1 MTDRNGQK
9 LEALEVGHRVIRAS
23 ARTRASHLLGT
34 VLERCDSLLRVGFED
49 GHAAWVHRS
58 LLRRLG
64 DSCCPEALAEW
75 ERSNGSPSTANVPT
89 SDYVG
94 KGEAEQ

>member
-1 MTDRNGQK
+1 MTDRDGRAR
-9 LEALEVGHRVIRAS
+9 EAPEIGHRVIRAS
-23 ARTRASHLLGT
+23 ARTRESHLLGT
-34 VLERCDSLLRVGFED
+34 VLEGRDSLLRVGFED

-75 ERSNGSPSTANVPT
+75 EEARS
-89 SDYVG
+89 
-94 KGEAEQ
+94 